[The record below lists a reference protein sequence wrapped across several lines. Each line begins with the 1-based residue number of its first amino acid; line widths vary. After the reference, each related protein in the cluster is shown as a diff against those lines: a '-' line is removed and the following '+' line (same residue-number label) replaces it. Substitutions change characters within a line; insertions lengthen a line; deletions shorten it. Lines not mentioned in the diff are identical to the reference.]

1 MSACRADRAAA
12 ALLAAALFA
21 ASAAAQEPP
30 AAGAPLS
37 LIPGA
42 PAPAPADGVIVDEIG
57 PAQGDSAGAL
67 GPGDGGFGA
76 DLWRGSDGAR
86 LMRLMARAAAAAR
99 SPAVREPLRRAL
111 ASAAAPPP
119 GSWERGAFLAARLDA
134 LLRLGAFEDAERTA
148 EAAGEPGALR
158 PLVEAAF
165 WRGDLA
171 AACAATRAA
180 ARERGE
186 PAWRRA
192 LVLCQAAAGETET
205 AALTLALLQDEA
217 EEADLPRLR
226 LAARLL
232 GQIDSAD
239 AIFDD
244 GPGFAASVAAG
255 LLAGAETARGLG
267 PAAARAAALRPEL
280 DMDTRL
286 AAAERAAALG
296 ALAPRRLAEIY
307 GEAAPEAGGEIGGET
322 GEPEGPRARA
332 LFFRSAAAADSDA
345 RRAALLASL
354 WAPAPDGPGFAPLA
368 RAAAGTLRAIAPDPG
383 LAWFAPAAIRAAL
396 AIGAAETAA
405 AWYRALSAAADG
417 GGAAAATARWRAFL
431 PVAALGAATGLP
443 WTERSAA
450 QWWSAM
456 PEGPG
461 APGPEERG
469 ARAERGFTVIDALG
483 RPVGVEGWAL
493 FLDAPPAS
501 RTVVPNIGLRYGMRD
516 AARAGR
522 VGEALL
528 LAALVLGGD
537 GPAGASPLA
546 LGAVLRALRALGLES
561 EARAIAAEA
570 LIGDIGAIGESSAPA
585 AR

>member
-1 MSACRADRAAA
+1 MSACRVDRPVAALFAAA
-12 ALLAAALFA
+12 GLFA

-42 PAPAPADGVIVDEIG
+42 PVPADGVTVGEIG

-76 DLWRGSDGAR
+76 DLWRGADGAR
-86 LMRLMARAAAAAR
+86 LMRLMERAPAAAR
-99 SPAVREPLRRAL
+99 SPAVRELLRRAL

-119 GSWERGAFLAARLDA
+119 GAWEHGAFLAARLDA
-134 LLRLGAFEDAERTA
+134 LLRLGAFEEAERTA
-148 EAAGEPGALR
+148 EAAGEAGALR
-158 PLVEAAF
+158 PRAEAAF

-171 AACAATRAA
+171 AACALARAA
-180 ARERGE
+180 ARERAE

-192 LVLCQAAAGETET
+192 LALCQAIAGETET

-217 EEADLPRLR
+217 EEADLPWLR

-232 GQIDSAD
+232 GQIESAD

-244 GPGFAASVAAG
+244 GQGFAASVAAG
-255 LLAGAETARGLG
+255 LLSGAEAARGLG
-267 PAAARAAALRPEL
+267 PAAARAAALRVDL

-307 GEAAPEAGGEIGGET
+307 SEAALET
-322 GEPEGPRARA
+322 GEDAGDPEGPRARA
-332 LFFRSAAAADSDA
+332 LFFQAAAAADSDA

-354 WAPAPDGPGFAPLA
+354 WTPAPDGPGFAPLA
-368 RAAAGTLRAIAPDPG
+368 RATAGTLRAIAPGPD

-396 AIGAAETAA
+396 AGGAAETAA

-417 GGAAAATARWRAFL
+417 GDAAAATARWRAFL

-450 QWWSAM
+450 QWWGAT
-456 PEGPG
+456 PEGPD
-461 APGPEERG
+461 APGAEERA

-483 RPVGVEGWAL
+483 RPVGADGWAL
-493 FLDAPPAS
+493 FLDSPPAS
-501 RTVVPNIGLRYGMRD
+501 PTTLPNIGLRYGMRD

-528 LAALVLGGD
+528 LAALVLGEE
-537 GPAGASPLA
+537 GPARASPLA
-546 LGAVLRALRALGLES
+546 LGAVLRTLRALGLES
-561 EARAIAAEA
+561 EARAVAAEA
-570 LIGDIGAIGESSAPA
+570 LLGDIP
-585 AR
+585 

>member
-1 MSACRADRAAA
+1 MSACRVDRAGAA
-12 ALLAAALFA
+12 FFAAALFA
-21 ASAAAQEPP
+21 ASAAAQDPP

-42 PAPAPADGVIVDEIG
+42 SAPPPADGVIIGEIG
-57 PAQGDSAGAL
+57 PAQGDSAGAF
-67 GPGDGGFGA
+67 GSGDGGFGA
-76 DLWRGSDGAR
+76 DLWRGADGAR
-86 LMRLMARAAAAAR
+86 LIRLMERAPAAAR
-99 SPAVREPLRRAL
+99 SPAVRELLRRVL

-119 GSWERGAFLAARLDA
+119 GAWERGAFLAARLDA
-134 LLRLGAFEDAERTA
+134 LMRLGAFEDAERTA

-158 PLVEAAF
+158 PRAEAAF

-171 AACAATRAA
+171 AACATTRAA

-192 LVLCQAAAGETET
+192 LVLCQAADGETET

-217 EEADLPRLR
+217 EEADIPWLR

-255 LLAGAETARGLG
+255 LLADAETARGLG

-307 GEAAPEAGGEIGGET
+307 REAAPETGGDA

-368 RAAAGTLRAIAPDPG
+368 RAAAGMLRAIVPAPS

-417 GGAAAATARWRAFL
+417 GDAAAVTARWRMFL
-431 PVAALGAATGLP
+431 PVAALGAAAGLP

-461 APGPEERG
+461 APGPEERA

-483 RPVGVEGWAL
+483 RPVGAEGWAL

-528 LAALVLGGD
+528 LAALALGED
-537 GPAGASPLA
+537 GPVGASPLA

-561 EARAIAAEA
+561 EARAVAAEA
-570 LIGDIGAIGESSAPA
+570 LIGDIS
-585 AR
+585 